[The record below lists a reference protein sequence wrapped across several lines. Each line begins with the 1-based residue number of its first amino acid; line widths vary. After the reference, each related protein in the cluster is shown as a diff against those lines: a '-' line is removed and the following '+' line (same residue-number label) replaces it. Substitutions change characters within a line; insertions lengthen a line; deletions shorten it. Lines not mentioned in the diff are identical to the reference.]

1 MVAAV
6 VSAHNAGATN
16 TTLFRG
22 DIVMAM
28 QHAKKT
34 ERQKITLIYD
44 GDVGPDS
51 CDFAVLSLLHEYQ
64 RHVRGHLPG
73 GRKRHRDDSP

>member
-1 MVAAV
+1 
-6 VSAHNAGATN
+6 
-16 TTLFRG
+16 
-22 DIVMAM
+22 MAM

-64 RHVRGHLPG
+64 RHVLG
-73 GRKRHRDDSP
+73 S